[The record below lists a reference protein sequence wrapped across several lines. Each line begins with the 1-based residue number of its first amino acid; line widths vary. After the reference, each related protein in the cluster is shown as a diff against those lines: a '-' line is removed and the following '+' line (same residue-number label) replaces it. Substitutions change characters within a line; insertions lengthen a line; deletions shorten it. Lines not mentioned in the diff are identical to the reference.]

1 MMMTQESL
9 FYKNAKGVENILK
22 KLANANRLMIL
33 CSLLSDEKSTED
45 LMTIT
50 GLSQSALS
58 QHLSKLKMDNIIR
71 TRKSGRNIYYKIC
84 DIQIISLISTLHLI
98 YCKD

>member
-1 MMMTQESL
+1 MMMMQETL
-9 FYKNAKGVENILK
+9 FEKTAIQVESVLK

-33 CSLLSDEKSTED
+33 CSLIESEKSTDD

-58 QHLSKLKMDNIIR
+58 QHLKKLKDDNMISI
-71 TRKSGRNIYYKIC
+71 RKSGRHIYYRIC
-84 DIQIISLISTLHLI
+84 DMKIINLISTLHLI